1 MNLHI
6 HNTLTNKKEL
16 FVPCSSAESI
26 NMYVCGPTV
35 YSEPHIGNA
44 RAALTGDLFYRVLKE
59 LFENVV
65 YIRNLTDVDD
75 KIIDQSSKT
84 GIPISKLTEDVAR
97 IYQKNMLELNMLKPT
112 HEPKVTDNIN
122 NIISTIEKILI
133 NKSAYISEKHVVFDT
148 VAFKNYG
155 TLSKKIANDLID
167 GARIKPEAFKRNQK
181 DFVLWK
187 PSQNDKHGWDSPW
200 GFGRPGWHIECTS
213 MIKSIIGNNNTLD
226 IHGGGNDLIF
236 PHHENEIAQGS
247 CCSNSKYCNYWFH
260 NGIVLVNKKKMSK
273 SLGNVILVSDIINRC
288 DPSIIRLA
296 LMSTHYRQPLNWTDD
311 TINNAK
317 NIYEKISRT
326 LDNASKIDV
335 TRDDNFLEL
344 LCDDINTPN
353 AIQYLVKQAKLARED
368 IKAMSKLKYNCQ
380 LLGIVSNRKS
390 IEINPNEKQMIENLI
405 EKREMARKNRDF
417 LQADSIRDQLTALS
431 VVLEDGPSGVTWKI
445 KR

>member
-16 FVPCSSAESI
+16 FVPCSSADSI

-65 YIRNLTDVDD
+65 YMRNLTDVDD

-84 GIPISKLTEDVAR
+84 GIPISKLTEDVAC

-112 HEPKVTDNIN
+112 HEPKVTDNID

-148 VAFKNYG
+148 VAFDNYG
-155 TLSKKIANDLID
+155 TLSKKITDDLID

-200 GFGRPGWHIECTS
+200 GYGRPGWHIECTS

-247 CCSNSKYCNYWFH
+247 CCSSSKYCNYWFH

-273 SLGNVILVSDIINRC
+273 SLGNVILVSDIINRY

-326 LDNASKIDV
+326 LDSASQLDV

-344 LCDDINTPN
+344 MCDDINTPK
-353 AIQYLVKQAKLARED
+353 AIQYLIKQAKLARDD
-368 IKAMSKLKYNCQ
+368 IKVMSKLKYNCQ
-380 LLGIVSNRKS
+380 LIGILSNRKS
-390 IEINPNEKQMIENLI
+390 IEINPDEKQMIENLI
-405 EKREMARKNRDF
+405 EKREMARKNKDF
-417 LQADSIRDQLTALS
+417 VQADSIRDQLTTLS

>member
-59 LFENVV
+59 LFEHVV
-65 YIRNLTDVDD
+65 YMRNLTDVDD

-84 GIPISKLTEDVAR
+84 GIPISKLTEDVAC

-112 HEPKVTDNIN
+112 HEPKVTDNID

-148 VAFKNYG
+148 VAFDNYG
-155 TLSKKIANDLID
+155 TLSKKITDDLID

-200 GFGRPGWHIECTS
+200 GYGRPGWHIECTS

-247 CCSNSKYCNYWFH
+247 CCSSSKYCNYWFH

-273 SLGNVILVSDIINRC
+273 SLGNVILVSDIINRY

-326 LDNASKIDV
+326 LDSASQLDV

-344 LCDDINTPN
+344 MCDDINTPN
-353 AIQYLVKQAKLARED
+353 AIQYLIKQAKLARDD
-368 IKAMSKLKYNCQ
+368 IKVMSKLKYNCQ
-380 LLGIVSNRKS
+380 LIGILNNRKS
-390 IEINPNEKQMIENLI
+390 IEINPDEKQMIENLI
-405 EKREMARKNRDF
+405 EKREMARKNKDF
-417 LQADSIRDQLTALS
+417 VQADSIRDQLTTLS

>member
-16 FVPCSSAESI
+16 FVPCSSADSI

-65 YIRNLTDVDD
+65 YMRNLTDVDD

-84 GIPISKLTEDVAR
+84 GIPISKLTEDVAC

-112 HEPKVTDNIN
+112 HEPKVTDNID

-148 VAFKNYG
+148 VAFDNYG
-155 TLSKKIANDLID
+155 TLSKKITDDLID

-200 GFGRPGWHIECTS
+200 GYGRPGWHIECTS

-247 CCSNSKYCNYWFH
+247 CCSSSKYCNYWFH

-273 SLGNVILVSDIINRC
+273 SLGNVILVSDIINRY

-326 LDNASKIDV
+326 LDSASQLDV

-344 LCDDINTPN
+344 MCDDINTPN
-353 AIQYLVKQAKLARED
+353 AIQYLIKQAKLARDD
-368 IKAMSKLKYNCQ
+368 IKVMSKLKYNCQ
-380 LLGIVSNRKS
+380 LIGILSNRKS
-390 IEINPNEKQMIENLI
+390 IEINPDEKQMIENLI
-405 EKREMARKNRDF
+405 EKREMARKNKDF
-417 LQADSIRDQLTALS
+417 VQADSIRDQLTTLS

>member
-65 YIRNLTDVDD
+65 YMRNLTDVDD

-84 GIPISKLTEDVAR
+84 GIPISKLTEDVAC

-112 HEPKVTDNIN
+112 HEPKVTDNID

-148 VAFKNYG
+148 VAFDNYG
-155 TLSKKIANDLID
+155 TLSKKITDDLID

-200 GFGRPGWHIECTS
+200 GYGRPGWHIECTS

-247 CCSNSKYCNYWFH
+247 CCSSSKYCNYWFH

-273 SLGNVILVSDIINRC
+273 SLGNVILVSDIINRY

-326 LDNASKIDV
+326 LDSASQLDV

-344 LCDDINTPN
+344 MCDDINTPN
-353 AIQYLVKQAKLARED
+353 AIQYLIKQAKLARDD
-368 IKAMSKLKYNCQ
+368 IKVMSKLKYNCQ
-380 LLGIVSNRKS
+380 LIGILSNRKS
-390 IEINPNEKQMIENLI
+390 IEINPDEKQMIENLI
-405 EKREMARKNRDF
+405 EKREMARKNKDF
-417 LQADSIRDQLTALS
+417 VQADSIRDQLTTLS

>member
-16 FVPCSSAESI
+16 FLPCSSAESI

-84 GIPISKLTEDVAR
+84 GIPISKLTEDVAC

-112 HEPKVTDNIN
+112 HEPKVTDNID

-148 VAFKNYG
+148 VAFDNYG

-200 GFGRPGWHIECTS
+200 GYGRPGWHIECTS

-247 CCSNSKYCNYWFH
+247 CCSSSKYCNYWFH

-273 SLGNVILVSDIINRC
+273 SLGNVILVSDIINRY

-317 NIYEKISRT
+317 NIYEKIVRT
-326 LDNASKIDV
+326 LDNASQLDV

-353 AIQYLVKQAKLARED
+353 AIQYLIKQAKLARHD
-368 IKAMSKLKYNCQ
+368 IKVMSKFKYNCQ
-380 LLGIVSNRKS
+380 LVGIVSNRKS

>member
-1 MNLHI
+1 
-6 HNTLTNKKEL
+6 
-16 FVPCSSAESI
+16 
-26 NMYVCGPTV
+26 MYVCGPTV

-65 YIRNLTDVDD
+65 YMRNLTDVDD

-84 GIPISKLTEDVAR
+84 GIPISKLTEDVAC

-112 HEPKVTDNIN
+112 HEPKVTDNID

-148 VAFKNYG
+148 VAFDNYG

-187 PSQNDKHGWDSPW
+187 PLQNDKHGWDSPW
-200 GFGRPGWHIECTS
+200 GYGRPGWHIECTS

-247 CCSNSKYCNYWFH
+247 CCSSSKYCNYWFH

-273 SLGNVILVSDIINRC
+273 SLGNVILVSDIINRY

-326 LDNASKIDV
+326 LDNASQLDV

-353 AIQYLVKQAKLARED
+353 AIQYLIKQAKLARDD
-368 IKAMSKLKYNCQ
+368 IKVMSKLKYNCQ
-380 LLGIVSNRKS
+380 LIGIVNNRKS
-390 IEINPNEKQMIENLI
+390 IEINPDEKQMIENLI
-405 EKREMARKNRDF
+405 EKREMARKNKDF
-417 LQADSIRDQLTALS
+417 VQADSIRDQLTTLS